1 MTSSGV
7 RFYAGFVIGKESGE
21 TMRSNRIADH
31 ELDQR
36 HPSDITTNVL
46 WVVIPFT
53 TPELTLAALRHAGV
67 CTDLNVRVSLVDIQV
82 VPFSCPMDQPP
93 INREFSEQRLRDLFA
108 QTGLPGTTAVVYTR
122 DWLEGYRQALEA
134 ASLVILATKK
144 RWWRTREQKLARAL
158 QTAGHRV
165 MLLHQR

>member
-21 TMRSNRIADH
+21 TMRSNRQIAEH
-31 ELDQR
+31 EIDQR
-36 HPSDITTNVL
+36 HPSDITTNFL

-67 CTDLNVRVSLVDIQV
+67 CTDLNVHVSLVDIQV

-134 ASLVILATKK
+134 TSLVILATKK

-165 MLLHQR
+165 MLLHQ

>member
-21 TMRSNRIADH
+21 TMRSNRQIAEH
-31 ELDQR
+31 EIDQR
-36 HPSDITTNVL
+36 HPSDITTNFL

-67 CTDLNVRVSLVDIQV
+67 CTDLNVHVSLVDIQV

-93 INREFSEQRLRDLFA
+93 K
-108 QTGLPGTTAVVYTR
+108 P
-122 DWLEGYRQALEA
+122 

-144 RWWRTREQKLARAL
+144 RWWRTREQKLACAL

-165 MLLHQR
+165 MLLHQ